1 MTKTQLFKIPAY
13 LLSILTLSL
22 MLTANSLAANFT
34 VKIAAV
40 VPRAANGDVV
50 VQFDPGTGE
59 TRFTERSRGL
69 LLGDDTG
76 TNKVMAVLLTAITLG
91 QEVKLDLPNTPSFAE
106 VQVINSTSLIAIP
119 AQ

>member
-1 MTKTQLFKIPAY
+1 MVTKTRLIKIPAY
-13 LLSILTLSL
+13 LLGILTLSL

-69 LLGDDTG
+69 LLGDDIG
-76 TNKVMAVLLTAITLG
+76 TNKVMAVLLTAITLNS
-91 QEVKLDLPNTPSFAE
+91 EVTILMDNAPTFKP
-106 VQVINSTSLIAIP
+106 VQVIQSAGLVAP
-119 AQ
+119 